1 MADRMPRR
9 RAFGQAFREKVL
21 GRTARFR
28 GRKSV
33 TTTNVAAN
41 QSARSSLA
49 LAGLRDVCTVNF
61 VDCWQSPQSPRHIP
75 KCTTYYKSDTNLYQT
90 MRGHT
95 KTYERVP
102 KYTTVSSGMRKIYPR
117 MKSDSEAN
125 PISRPEVRGAT

>member
-41 QSARSSLA
+41 QSARA
-49 LAGLRDVCTVNF
+49 
-61 VDCWQSPQSPRHIP
+61 
-75 KCTTYYKSDTNLYQT
+75 YQT
-90 MRGHT
+90 LRACT
-95 KTYERVP
+95 KVYDRIIW
-102 KYTTVSSGMRKIYPR
+102 Y
-117 MKSDSEAN
+117 A
-125 PISRPEVRGAT
+125 